1 MSLSLWCICLAGIIV
16 VSIAEVLMR
25 QLMEYSVQSLD
36 SFFFFL
42 FFCFFTQWKTI
53 ACAFIY
59 NGRRYGRGEKHLKLV
74 YFALM
79 TLLKVLRMQN
89 WAKITVWSMG
99 TSLIEK
105 KLTIH
110 TCVYRKKLTYSC
122 NSRLLHNKEVLSS
135 HRVRGEEG
143 REIII

>member
-1 MSLSLWCICLAGIIV
+1 MSLSLSCCIYLAGIIV

-36 SFFFFL
+36 SLFFFFL
-42 FFCFFTQWKTI
+42 TQWKTI

-59 NGRRYGRGEKHLKLV
+59 NGRRYRRGEKHLKLV

-122 NSRLLHNKEVLSS
+122 NSRLLHNKEFLSS